1 MKFKAYLIQD
11 GEGCDY
17 TIACGKK
24 VIDIDATDLDSA
36 YDKLFEIIEEEYTG
50 DNQLKS
56 VELYEI
62 NEIYKIDINNYNS
75 FIRKKILDK
84 KEKEKND
91 FELLELERLMKKY
104 GK

>member
-1 MKFKAYLIQD
+1 MLP
-11 GEGCDY
+11 
-17 TIACGKK
+17 
-24 VIDIDATDLDSA
+24 
-36 YDKLFEIIEEEYTG
+36 FEIIEEEYTG